1 MPYPLTLERI
11 GPDKLLTKDAPD
23 QVLKDDGADAVLR
36 DGDAGDALVG
46 AKAQH
51 GDKSVN
57 RAAPKSLAPREAWP
71 GARCEHLEALDVSN
85 AHPCH

>member
-11 GPDKLLTKDAPD
+11 GPDELLTKDAPD
-23 QVLKDDGADAVLR
+23 QVLKDDSAPAILR

-57 RAAPKSLAPREAWP
+57 GAASKSLTPRETWAGRP
-71 GARCEHLEALDVSN
+71 VRT
-85 AHPCH
+85 P